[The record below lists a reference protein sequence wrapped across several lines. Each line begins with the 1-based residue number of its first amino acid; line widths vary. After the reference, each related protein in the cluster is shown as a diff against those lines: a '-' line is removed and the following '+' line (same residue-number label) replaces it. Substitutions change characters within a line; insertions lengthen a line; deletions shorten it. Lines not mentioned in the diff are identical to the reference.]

1 MKRLLLCIGAVLMG
15 VAGSETLAFAGERA
29 PMVTPTEAT
38 IVVGPH
44 NPAGTTW
51 TLNLWFKGNLVGT
64 DSGTA
69 GTLTV
74 AVPARPSCKFQADVQ
89 RNGKWY
95 SGNDANLASCGG
107 NTTTTTTAT
116 TTTTTTTIGTS
127 AKGGKKPKGGHKSST
142 DPSPATT
149 ASKDPST
156 QAAGATKSPTLV
168 SSSKLAFTGVG
179 AGLWILALAGSGLV
193 LIGMS
198 LVVRRSTLRR

>member
-15 VAGSETLAFAGERA
+15 ALGSGTLAFAGGQA

-38 IVVGPH
+38 FVVGPH
-44 NPAGTTW
+44 NPSGTRW

-89 RNGKWY
+89 RDGKWY
-95 SGNDANLASCGG
+95 SGNDANFTSCGG
-107 NTTTTTTAT
+107 NTTTTTT
-116 TTTTTTTIGTS
+116 TTIVTS

-142 DPSPATT
+142 DPSPAATS
-149 ASKDPST
+149 SKDPST
-156 QAAGATKSPTLV
+156 KAAGATKSPTLV